1 MKNINFM
8 DSKNGSN
15 TKIVEV
21 QKVLAQ
27 IKKGS
32 WKKQIEEIQHHIKNG
47 NKSKAGYKKNGLPAF
62 TISATFK
69 GGRKKEHFDT
79 YTNLLHLDYDH
90 IDNVKEL

>member
-1 MKNINFM
+1 MLKINFM
-8 DSKNGSN
+8 DSVYESN
-15 TKIVEV
+15 RSIVDI

-69 GGRKKEHFDT
+69 GGRTKK
-79 YTNLLHLDYDH
+79 HLT
-90 IDNVKEL
+90 ITTWGR